1 MGASAWDPVQYR
13 RFAAERAAPF
23 DDLLTMAGPGRVRRL
38 VDLGC
43 GPGELTVR
51 AARRLGADDTLGI
64 DHSPEMLAAAAAHAD
79 DGVRF
84 AIGDLGVWTS
94 DGDVDVVLAS
104 ASLQWVPDHPA
115 VLERWARAL
124 APGGRLLVQVPANA
138 GSVTHRLAAEVAAR
152 EPFHAAF
159 GPDGP
164 PADPVAGNVL
174 APEAYARVLHD
185 LGLVHQE
192 VVLRVYPHLL
202 DSVHDAVEW
211 VKGTTLTRF
220 ARRLP
225 ADLYDHFLEVY
236 ERELLERL
244 GDRRPLFFPFPRILF
259 RAQRPG

>member
-1 MGASAWDPVQYR
+1 MGASAWDPAQYR

-23 DDLLTMAGPGRVRRL
+23 DDLLAMAGPGPVRRL

-43 GPGELTVR
+43 GPGDLTVV
-51 AARRLGADDTLGI
+51 AAQRLVAADTLGI
-64 DHSPEMLAAAAAHAD
+64 DHSPEMLAAAGAHAD
-79 DGVRF
+79 DRVRF
-84 AIGDLGVWTS
+84 RPGDLGAWTS

-104 ASLQWVPDHPA
+104 ASLHWVPDHPA
-115 VLERWARAL
+115 VLGRWAQAL

-138 GSVTHRLAAEVAAR
+138 GSVPHRLAAEVADR
-152 EPFHAAF
+152 GPFRAAF

-164 PADPVAGNVL
+164 PVDPVAANVL
-174 APEAYARVLHD
+174 APEVYARVLHD
-185 LGLVHQE
+185 LGLVEQQ
-192 VVLRVYPHLL
+192 VVLRVYPHVLG
-202 DSVHDAVEW
+202 SVHDAVEW

-225 ADLYDHFLEVY
+225 VDVYEHFLEVY

-244 GDRRPLFFPFPRILF
+244 GDQRPLFFPFPRILF